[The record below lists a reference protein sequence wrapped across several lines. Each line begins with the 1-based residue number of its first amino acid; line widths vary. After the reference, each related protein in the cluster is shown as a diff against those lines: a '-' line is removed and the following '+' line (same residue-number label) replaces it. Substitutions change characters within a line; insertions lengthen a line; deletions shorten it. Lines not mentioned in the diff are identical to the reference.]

1 MTIRRHVRAG
11 LALVA
16 MLAGPA
22 GASDPSDPAG
32 LPAPL
37 TVQSLRE
44 ATFRGLGVPAR
55 QVTLSGGRWQGPPA
69 VPGGASVPS
78 VRLVEEA
85 IAHGDLDGD
94 GVPEAAVLLLA
105 EGGGSGSFVHLA
117 VVKAVAGRAR
127 PVAAQLVGDRIQVRD
142 LRIDGGRVRLDA
154 VRAGPGDAACCP
166 GELATLGWRLQRGR
180 LVPDPVSVTG
190 RLGPAAAAGPT
201 WVLER
206 WAGGEPVAADGAPTL
221 AIEDARLTGS
231 AGCNRYQAT
240 IATGAGPGDLVPG
253 PVATTR
259 RACEGEAAAVEAR
272 YLAQLPRA
280 SGLRF
285 QFGRLVLNTPD
296 GPLVYRRQADG
307 GGPR

>member
-1 MTIRRHVRAG
+1 MTLPRRACAC
-11 LALVA
+11 LALVV
-16 MLAGPA
+16 MLAGPV
-22 GASDPSDPAG
+22 GASDPADPAG

-37 TVQSLRE
+37 TVQALRE
-44 ATFRGLGVPAR
+44 ATFRGLAVPAR
-55 QVTLSGGRWQGPPA
+55 QVTLNGGRWQGPSA

-127 PVAAQLVGDRIQVRD
+127 QAATQLVGDRIQVRE
-142 LRIDGGRVRLDA
+142 LRIEGGRVRLDA

-180 LVPDPVSVTG
+180 LVPDPATVTG
-190 RLGPAAAAGPT
+190 RLGPAA
-201 WVLER
+201 
-206 WAGGEPVAADGAPTL
+206 
-221 AIEDARLTGS
+221 
-231 AGCNRYQAT
+231 
-240 IATGAGPGDLVPG
+240 GAGPGDLVPG

-280 SGLRF
+280 SSLRF
-285 QFGRLVLNTPD
+285 QFGRLVLDTPD
-296 GPLVYRRQADG
+296 GPLVYRRQAG
-307 GGPR
+307 GAGPR